1 MKEENL
7 QTRPIDE
14 QSMDP
19 DYLDALQQKVTQE
32 DKIDMAFPDRFT
44 CNMKFLP

>member
-7 QTRPIDE
+7 QTKPIDE

-19 DYLDALQQKVTQE
+19 NYLEE